1 MNLIH
6 AFSHDATAVYETPT
20 PGYDDLRAELSYTKA
35 VDPAVYGASAIT
47 LGVQGRNLLN
57 DDIRNSTSFKKD
69 EILLPGRNMR
79 LFLTARF

>member
-1 MNLIH
+1 V
-6 AFSHDATAVYETPT
+6 FETPT
-20 PGYDDLRAELSYTKA
+20 PGYDDLRAELSYTKV

-69 EILLPGRNMR
+69 EILLPGRNVR